1 MVAVQ
6 RNGQV
11 AEWSCSGLQSRVR
24 RFDSDPG
31 LHCEERKKAPL
42 WRFIF
47 LRIRHVLSRY
57 VTRACLRFLAGV
69 PECVHCYEGG
79 QAERTQA
86 YANRL
91 LQLPRFKR
99 WPDQSRKCEGKG
111 GFLARLN

>member
-1 MVAVQ
+1 MSTKCYAITDEYLSALPS
-6 RNGQV
+6 REAFQV
-11 AEWSCSGLQSRVR
+11 AKLGVMRTKLLNLKTISGLQSRVR

-79 QAERTQA
+79 
-86 YANRL
+86 
-91 LQLPRFKR
+91 
-99 WPDQSRKCEGKG
+99 
-111 GFLARLN
+111 